1 MVKGKNLKYIGKGVE
16 MKIIEEQM
24 SECRLCPRECKV
36 NRTQG
41 QKGICGQTDKVK
53 VARAGLH
60 MWEEPCISGNKGSGT
75 VFFTGCSLHC
85 VFCQNH
91 RIANGETG
99 KEITIERLVEI
110 FLELQEKGA
119 NNINLVTA
127 GQFVPQIV
135 KALKRAKEK
144 GLYIPIVYNTSAYET
159 VETLK
164 LLEGYVDIYLPD
176 LKYVDKELSKRYSH
190 APDYFE
196 RAKAAIE
203 EMVRQTG
210 DMKFVKETGL
220 VERENQG
227 ETENIDKE
235 CFKQGDTCIQ
245 QEVERQKDIYNAD
258 TIKMKKQEGM
268 QQEVTEPESYRQKK
282 QIDIEEYQLRSEK
295 GEQWVMKRGVIVR
308 HLLLPG
314 CAEDSKKVL
323 EYLLEQYG
331 DRIFIS
337 ILNQYTPLPHVSFCP
352 ELNRKV
358 TEAEYEEVVDFAIS
372 LGIENGF
379 IQEGEAAQESFIPEF
394 DGSGV

>member
-1 MVKGKNLKYIGKGVE
+1 
-16 MKIIEEQM
+16 M

-60 MWEEPCISGNKGSGT
+60 MWEEPCISGSKGSGT
-75 VFFTGCSLHC
+75 VFFTGCALHC

-99 KEITIERLVEI
+99 KEITIERLAQI

-196 RAKAAIE
+196 RAKVAIE

-210 DMKFVKETGL
+210 DMKFVKETGT

-227 ETENIDKE
+227 EKENIDKE

-268 QQEVTEPESYRQKK
+268 QQEVTESESYRQKK

-295 GEQWVMKRGVIVR
+295 GEQWVMTRGVIVR

-337 ILNQYTPLPHVSFCP
+337 ILNQYTPLPHVSSYP
-352 ELNRKV
+352 EINRKV
-358 TEAEYEEVVDFAIS
+358 TEEEYEEVVDFAIG

-379 IQEGEAAQESFIPEF
+379 IQEGEAAAESFIPEF